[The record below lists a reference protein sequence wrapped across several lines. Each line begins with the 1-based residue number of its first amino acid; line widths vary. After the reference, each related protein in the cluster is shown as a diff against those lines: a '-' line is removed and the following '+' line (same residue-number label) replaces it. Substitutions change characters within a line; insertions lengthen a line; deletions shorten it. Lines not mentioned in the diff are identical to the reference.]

1 MSSMF
6 NQQNPAASASS
17 SKPAG
22 DDSKPPLPK
31 GVVLDKDGKPYVYTN
46 DNKPAQ
52 PVYSGS
58 AEQAN
63 TPISQLPHLHLRR
76 LMASIDQASRPQKR
90 KLQLYL
96 NPHLEHKQNDN
107 PNGRPRRCRNPLPQ
121 RNTLRLSARR

>member
-1 MSSMF
+1 MSSVPPEQVNSQYKDMSSMF

-46 DNKPAQ
+46 DSKPAQ

-58 AEQAN
+58 TE
-63 TPISQLPHLHLRR
+63 
-76 LMASIDQASRPQKR
+76 
-90 KLQLYL
+90 
-96 NPHLEHKQNDN
+96 
-107 PNGRPRRCRNPLPQ
+107 
-121 RNTLRLSARR
+121 